1 MMIVMDM
8 QSGREI
14 REPEAYDEETL
25 NANWLPCPEVAL
37 QLQEFAQH
45 PHTVQ
50 MPPPEDI
57 DAFLKA
63 VYRYQE

>member
-14 REPEAYDEETL
+14 REPQAYDEEVL
-25 NANWLPCPEVAL
+25 NASWLPHPEVAL
-37 QLQEFAQH
+37 QLQEVTQR
-45 PHTVQ
+45 PRTIN

-57 DAFLKA
+57 DAFLQA